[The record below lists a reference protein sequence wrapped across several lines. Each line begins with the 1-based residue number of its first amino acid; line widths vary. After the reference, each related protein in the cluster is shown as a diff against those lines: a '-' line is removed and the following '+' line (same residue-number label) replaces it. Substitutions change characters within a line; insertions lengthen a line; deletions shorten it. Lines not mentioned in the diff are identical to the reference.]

1 MDRYEKKYT
10 DALRFI
16 SERDRFLIT
25 THINADGDA
34 YGSTLATAYWLRALG
49 KEYAVVF
56 HDTPREEKY
65 RFLSGWEDILDC
77 QQAAASRFDAA
88 IVLDVPNRKRIGDAA
103 GLLPPAAHCLKIDHH
118 PEEEHFADFRLV
130 DTEASSTCQL
140 IYEIVCRS
148 TVGLDREL
156 ATLIFSG
163 LIYDTGRFSFSN
175 TRTRDFEIAAHL
187 TSYGVQPNAVATRLF
202 FSNSF
207 PTMKIIG
214 YGLANMESFLDGR
227 VNVIYLPREILA
239 QAGLADVD
247 ELANY
252 SSAVR
257 GVEVGLFMR
266 EIDGGH
272 LKISFRSRGRVDV
285 NKIARQFGGGGHVHA
300 AGCRCRLPGKPD
312 EIKRRIVT
320 EIAKQLD
327 A

>member
-1 MDRYEKKYT
+1 MDRYEEQYT

-16 SERDRFLIT
+16 DEHDHFLIT

-34 YGSTLATAYWLRALG
+34 YGSTLASAYMLRALG
-49 KEYAVVF
+49 KQCTVVF

-65 RFLSGWEDILDC
+65 RFLKGWEDIVDC
-77 QQAAASRFDAA
+77 RKAAASRFDAA

-103 GLLPPAAHCLKIDHH
+103 DLLPPAAHCLKIDHH
-118 PEEEHFADFRLV
+118 PEEEPFADFRLV
-130 DTEASSTCQL
+130 DTDASSTCQL

-148 TVGLDREL
+148 SVALDTAL

-175 TRTRDFEIAAHL
+175 TRARDFEIAAHL
-187 TSYGVQPNAVATRLF
+187 TSYGVRPNEVATRLF

-207 PTMKIIG
+207 QTMKIIG
-214 YGLANMESFLDGR
+214 YGLAHMESYLDGR
-227 VNVIYLPREILA
+227 VNLIYLPREILA
-239 QAGLADVD
+239 QAGQADLD

-257 GVEVGLFMR
+257 GGEVGLFMR
-266 EIDGGH
+266 EIDH
-272 LKISFRSRGRVDV
+272 EYLKISFRSRGRVDV

-300 AGCRCRLPGKPD
+300 AGCRCRLQEKPD
-312 EIKRRIVT
+312 GIKLRIIA

-327 A
+327 T

>member
-1 MDRYEKKYT
+1 MDRYEKQYT

-16 SERDRFLIT
+16 DERDNFLIT

-34 YGSTLATAYWLRALG
+34 YGSTLATAYWLQALG
-49 KEYAVVF
+49 KRSTVVF
-56 HDTPREEKY
+56 HDSPREEKY
-65 RFLSGWEDILDC
+65 RFLRGWGDIIDC
-77 QQAAASRFDAA
+77 QQGAASQFDAA

-103 GLLPPAAHCLKIDHH
+103 DLLPPAAHCLKIDHH

-130 DTEASSTCQL
+130 DTGASSTCQL

-148 TVGLDREL
+148 SVAFDTEL

-175 TRTRDFEIAAHL
+175 TRSRDFEIAAQL
-187 TSYGVQPNAVATRLF
+187 TAYGVRPNEVATWLF
-202 FSNSF
+202 FSNSYQ
-207 PTMKIIG
+207 TMKIIG

-227 VNVIYLPREILA
+227 INVIYLPHEIVA
-239 QAGLADVD
+239 QAGQADLD

-257 GVEVGLFMR
+257 GGEVGLFMR
-266 EIDGGH
+266 EIDGEH

-285 NKIARQFGGGGHVHA
+285 NRVARQFGGGGHVHA
-300 AGCRCRLPGKPD
+300 AGCRCRLQGKPD
-312 EIKRRIVT
+312 DIKMRIVA

-327 A
+327 T